1 MSAADAWAG
10 DAFRATAEQRLEAA
24 RKAGNLSAIIGGLVE
39 VNGPIP
45 GLTELASPE
54 DLARRYG
61 VVLAEPPAAAE
72 GETAVAPAVSR
83 RDERIEKF
91 RQMTKKQR
99 EELMDNLLAAD
110 YPASAPD
117 VDLELD
123 SSLQD
128 DDEDGELGVSDEP
141 DEEA

>member
-61 VVLAEPPAAAE
+61 VVLAEPAAAAE
-72 GETAVAPAVSR
+72 DAPAAPKSR

-99 EELMDNLLAAD
+99 EELIDNLIAAD

-117 VDLELD
+117 VDLDLD

-141 DEEA
+141 DEES